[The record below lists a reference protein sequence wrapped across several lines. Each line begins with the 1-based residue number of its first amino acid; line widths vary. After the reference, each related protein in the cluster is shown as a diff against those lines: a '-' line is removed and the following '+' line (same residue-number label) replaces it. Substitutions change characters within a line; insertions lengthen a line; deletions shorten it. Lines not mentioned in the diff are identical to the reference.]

1 VTQTLFAFFA
11 LFDHLALSAL
21 SQFIMCIMRI
31 MDIMRI
37 MRIMQTVTLIS
48 SPLNADFVDSDDD
61 DLRNTVHPPEQNGAL
76 PDVDQPPPSP
86 PAVPNLPNAAAAI
99 PPPDMRRT
107 MAAVG
112 GPNYTNALQ
121 EADARTGQAPLN
133 IPFER
138 CGGESRR
145 QLLKR
150 RAHDITRST
159 AEIFA
164 YCTSRTTS
172 IQDTGEILSAF
183 GNVIACNLT
192 FGLH

>member
-1 VTQTLFAFFA
+1 
-11 LFDHLALSAL
+11 
-21 SQFIMCIMRI
+21 
-31 MDIMRI
+31 
-37 MRIMQTVTLIS
+37 MRIMQTITLIS

-61 DLRNTVHPPEQNGAL
+61 DLPNAVHPPEQNGAL

-86 PAVPNLPNAAAAI
+86 PAVPNLPNAVAAI

-121 EADARTGQAPLN
+121 EADARTGLAPLN